1 MADITWYM
9 DGYQPIPI
17 EALPI
22 VQERFTKPY
31 PATLWRIDEN
41 NGGLPYTELMPDIL
55 YVERKGGAFEDAA
68 SLASVRV
75 PISVKTIGS
84 TAFKGTALWRVKIAA
99 DCTYDET
106 SFPEGCV
113 IERYPDDRYVQ
124 LYDSAGKAVLD
135 YDARRVYV
143 LKEDANNG

>member
-75 PISVKTIGS
+75 PISVKTM
-84 TAFKGTALWRVKIAA
+84 KKISKT
-99 DCTYDET
+99 C
-106 SFPEGCV
+106 
-113 IERYPDDRYVQ
+113 
-124 LYDSAGKAVLD
+124 
-135 YDARRVYV
+135 
-143 LKEDANNG
+143 